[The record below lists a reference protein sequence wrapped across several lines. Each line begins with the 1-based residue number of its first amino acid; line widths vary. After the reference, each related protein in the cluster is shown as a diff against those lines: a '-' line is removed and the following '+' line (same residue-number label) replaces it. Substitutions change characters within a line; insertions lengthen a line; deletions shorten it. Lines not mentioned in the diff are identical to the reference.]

1 MGSRYVIFIQTTLTL
16 CSCGS
21 HPTLSDMFSMYC
33 TLALVLQVR
42 LLTHFLPHSCS
53 PSIAFLQTGFCE
65 TFNFLLK
72 LKACIGYQWLQPP
85 RYSLCSGPAW
95 DYSKQVA
102 GAGEQNFD
110 KVSEKLKFSKYSSNF
125 LLHYELQIFL

>member
-1 MGSRYVIFIQTTLTL
+1 MGSGYVIFIRTTLTL

-33 TLALVLQVR
+33 RLALVLR
-42 LLTHFLPHSCS
+42 LLTHFLLHSCS

-72 LKACIGYQWLQPP
+72 LKACIGY
-85 RYSLCSGPAW
+85 
-95 DYSKQVA
+95 
-102 GAGEQNFD
+102 
-110 KVSEKLKFSKYSSNF
+110 
-125 LLHYELQIFL
+125 